1 MAKQTIN
8 IGTTANDGT
17 GDPLRTAF
25 DKVNDNTTELY
36 AGQSLSIASDEL
48 TLTRADGTTSTVDL
62 SPYLDE
68 DARAISSGT
77 LNGATGIVTFTRD
90 DASTFTLD
98 LSSLLDDTNLVT
110 SVNTQTG
117 AVVLDADDIDD
128 TLTTNKFTSS
138 TDISKLAGI
147 EAGADIT
154 DTTNVEAAGALMDSE
169 VNDLAGIKSVTI
181 STLQP
186 KPTEGAFVDGDKTKL
201 DGIAAGAEVNI
212 VDSVNSQTGAVVLDS
227 DDISQG
233 SSNLYNQAHTGD
245 VTGSTELTIAA
256 DAVDGSN
263 IADDSIDSEH
273 YVDGSI
279 DNAHLSDNVVSYEKI
294 DDEFTTSDVLTA
306 AATVDVDFDAAQ
318 IFTLT
323 PDQSTTLNI
332 TNPKIGIT
340 KTLIVT
346 GAGGSY
352 TLAFTVGGA
361 SGTFNL
367 IAGEYDDASST
378 KNLIQIICVSATE
391 FWYSISQIAS

>member
-77 LNGATGIVTFTRD
+77 LNGETGIVTFTRD

>member
-36 AGQSLSIASDEL
+36 AGQSLSIVTDIL

-62 SPYLDE
+62 SSYLDE

-77 LNGATGIVTFTRD
+77 LNGGTGIVTFTRD

-98 LSSLLDDTNLVT
+98 LSALLDDTNIVT

-128 TLTTNKFTSS
+128 TSTTNKFTSS
-138 TDISKLAGI
+138 ADISKLAGI

-169 VNDLAGIKSVTI
+169 VTDLAGIKSVTI

-201 DGIAAGAEVNI
+201 DGIEAGAEVNT

-227 DDISQG
+227 DDIAEG
-233 SSNLYNQAHTGD
+233 STNLYDKTVTLSEGANVTITGTYPNFTIASDDVVGAVTSVNGDTGVVVLDTADIAENTNLYYTEARVSANTSVVANTAKVTNATHTGD
-245 VTGSTELTIAA
+245 VTGSTTLTIAA
-256 DAVDGSN
+256 DAVNGSK
-263 IADDSIDSEH
+263 IADNSINSEH

-279 DNAHLSDNVVSYEKI
+279 DTEHFS
-294 DDEFTTSDVLTA
+294 LTA
-306 AATVDVDFDAAQ
+306 AINTVTDQNSGTLKLWSGSQASYDA
-318 IFTLT
+318 LT
-323 PDQSTTLNI
+323 PDANTI
-332 TNPKIGIT
+332 YF
-340 KTLIVT
+340 IV
-346 GAGGSY
+346 
-352 TLAFTVGGA
+352 
-361 SGTFNL
+361 
-367 IAGEYDDASST
+367 
-378 KNLIQIICVSATE
+378 
-391 FWYSISQIAS
+391 